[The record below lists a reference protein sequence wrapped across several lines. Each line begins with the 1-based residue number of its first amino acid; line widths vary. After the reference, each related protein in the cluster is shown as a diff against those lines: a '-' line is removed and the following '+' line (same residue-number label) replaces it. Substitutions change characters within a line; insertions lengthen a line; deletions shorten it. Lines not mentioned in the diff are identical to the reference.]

1 MRIIGS
7 ASCLSMRHSKARV
20 YHCSG
25 FLLFVG
31 SVVSSSTAVG
41 RHLPKK
47 RSVRRAHGSFTVA
60 CHPAIRRESW
70 ELVADARWSRTLLFQ
85 RCLCR
90 VEGLLGNEEYVCVCA
105 CLSV

>member
-7 ASCLSMRHSKARV
+7 ASCLSMRHSKATG

-41 RHLPKK
+41 RQLPKE
-47 RSVRRAHGSFTVA
+47 RFTVA
-60 CHPAIRRESW
+60 YHPAIRRG
-70 ELVADARWSRTLLFQ
+70 
-85 RCLCR
+85 
-90 VEGLLGNEEYVCVCA
+90 EGLLGNGEYVCLCVFVCVGSCVGA
-105 CLSV
+105 CA